1 MYYLVNISKKN
12 FGRIIAEAE
21 SLMAID
27 FHRNFTIKSQQAH
40 ECDLMVVDVTYDDMF
55 ASYGAQP
62 YVASWEGPEPTDPW
76 SAGNSA
82 EEALHDFIE
91 LMERH
96 YA

>member
-1 MYYLVNISKKN
+1 
-12 FGRIIAEAE
+12 
-21 SLMAID
+21 
-27 FHRNFTIKSQQAH
+27 
-40 ECDLMVVDVTYDDMF
+40 MVVDVTYDDMF